1 MALIV
6 IVLAGCSERP
16 PPRVIPKTAAE
27 QEVLSLADQFVE
39 SKKLA
44 DYHTPIEIAPGSDPQ
59 TYVVTYFTRK
69 EEMALLGSAQLIV
82 DLSNK
87 EVELVMRD

>member
-1 MALIV
+1 MAAILLI
-6 IVLAGCSERP
+6 IAGCSEQP
-16 PPRVIPKTAAE
+16 PPRVIPTTAAE
-27 QEVLSLADQFVE
+27 REVLLLAGQFVA

-69 EEMALLGSAQLIV
+69 EELALLGPAQLII
-82 DLSNK
+82 DLSSK